1 MHLLPR
7 LAFFTLVSVTLVSCQ
22 TASSAGTLLMSA
34 ASALGR
40 TVGSVANMGGGGS
53 AAVKNQDASSEAIAQ
68 RGKIIEERGDKVAP
82 GSPAGSMVA
91 QR

>member
-7 LAFFTLVSVTLVSCQ
+7 LAFFALASVTLVSCQ
-22 TASSAGTLLMSA
+22 AASSAGTLLMSA

-40 TVGSVANMGGGGS
+40 TAGSVAQMGGGS
-53 AAVKNQDASSEAIAQ
+53 ASVKNQDTSSEAIAQ
-68 RGKIIEERGDKVAP
+68 RGKIIEERGDKVGP
-82 GSPAGSMVA
+82 GDPAGNMVA